1 MKRHTT
7 LGSDAI
13 EEAINSL
20 STSLSIDDGSGTFL
34 HYARDIAH
42 YHHER
47 WDGKG
52 YPKGLVGD
60 SIPLAARLMAIADVY
75 DALVSERVYK
85 EAYSREKAEDII
97 LNQSHGQFDP
107 RILAA
112 FEQVKDQFW
121 KIKLHYSDPV

>member
-20 STSLSIDDGSGTFL
+20 TSSPSFDGNSTFL

-47 WDGKG
+47 WDGSG
-52 YPKGLVGD
+52 YPKGLIGNH
-60 SIPLAARLMAIADVY
+60 IPLPARIMAVADVY
-75 DALVSERVYK
+75 DALVSKRVYK

-97 LNQSHGQFDP
+97 INQSKGQFDP
-107 RILAA
+107 RIIEA
-112 FEQVKDQFW
+112 FKEVRNEFW
-121 KIKLHYSDPV
+121 AIKEYYSDRA